1 MMAARMPPASRTAET
16 AVAAIEPLWM
26 RTLRA
31 QARERFAAMSWPTTM
46 DEEWRRMDVSRLGI
60 EGFAPGPAARAAC
73 PREVD
78 AGGGTAGFITF
89 EGGQCTEVSLADE
102 WKEKGVRLLPLELA
116 LEEFETP
123 LYRLFSEA
131 LAETDNRFMAWHY
144 GEWSHGAFLWVPPG
158 LEIAEPFLITLAE
171 RGSGL
176 LSSPHVSVILG
187 EGAHASVV
195 QRTSSAAPGAAG
207 EGHPAEGAGILCNAG
222 LDLRLA
228 DAAALRYC
236 EVQELGEQSLYFRHG
251 RAEVGRDASLRHV
264 DAAFGSRVV
273 KTRLECA
280 MSGSGG
286 EAFLDGVYYCRK
298 GQQMDIRTVQLH
310 RSPRATSRA
319 YYKGA
324 VAGGGRTVFQGL
336 IDVSTGASGTDAY
349 LTNRNLILGD
359 AARSDSIPTLKIGNN
374 DVKCSHGSTTGRLS
388 DEELFYLE
396 TRGYSS
402 ADAREMLV
410 VGYFEDLLTPAPESF
425 REEALSTIRERL
437 RGAA

>member
-1 MMAARMPPASRTAET
+1 
-16 AVAAIEPLWM
+16 M
-26 RTLRA
+26 RTLRG

-46 DEEWRRMDVSRLGI
+46 DEEWRRMDVSRLGM
-60 EGFAPGPAARAAC
+60 EGFAPAPAARAAC

-78 AGGGTAGFITF
+78 AGGGTAGFIKF
-89 EGGQCTEVSLADE
+89 EAGHATEVALSEEL
-102 WKEKGVRLLPLELA
+102 KEKGVRLLPLELA

-158 LEIAEPFLITLAE
+158 LEIKEPFLIDFTE
-171 RGSGL
+171 RGAGTV
-176 LSSPHVSVILG
+176 SSPHVSVILG
-187 EGAHASVV
+187 EGAHATVV
-195 QRTSSAAPGAAG
+195 QNITGVGPDAASR
-207 EGHPAEGAGILCNAG
+207 ILCNAAI
-222 LDLRLA
+222 DLRLA
-228 DAAALRYC
+228 DAAALQYC

-251 RAEVGRDASLRHV
+251 RADVGRDASLRHL

-273 KTRLECA
+273 KSRMECA
-280 MSGSGG
+280 MSGRGS

-298 GQQMDIRTVQLH
+298 DQQMDIRTVQLH
-310 RSPRATSRA
+310 RSPQATSRA

-388 DEELFYLE
+388 AEELFYLE
-396 TRGYSS
+396 SRGYAES
-402 ADAREMLV
+402 DAREMLV
-410 VGYFEDLLTPAPESF
+410 VGYFEDLLTKAPESF
-425 REEALSTIRERL
+425 REGALSTIRERL

>member
-1 MMAARMPPASRTAET
+1 M
-16 AVAAIEPLWM
+16 AAIEPQWM
-26 RTLRA
+26 RTLRG

-46 DEEWRRMDVSRLGI
+46 DEEWRRMDVSRLGM
-60 EGFAPGPAARAAC
+60 EGFAPAPAARAAC

-78 AGGGTAGFITF
+78 AGGGTAGFIKF
-89 EGGQCTEVSLADE
+89 EAGHATEVALSEEL
-102 WKEKGVRLLPLELA
+102 KEKGVRLLPLELA

-158 LEIAEPFLITLAE
+158 LEIKEPFLIDFTE
-171 RGSGL
+171 RGAGTV
-176 LSSPHVSVILG
+176 SSPHVSVILG
-187 EGAHASVV
+187 EGAHATVV
-195 QRTSSAAPGAAG
+195 QNITGVGPDAASR
-207 EGHPAEGAGILCNAG
+207 ILCNAAI
-222 LDLRLA
+222 DLRLA
-228 DAAALRYC
+228 DAAALQYC

-251 RAEVGRDASLRHV
+251 RADVGRDASLRHL

-273 KTRLECA
+273 KSRMECA
-280 MSGSGG
+280 MSGRGS

-298 GQQMDIRTVQLH
+298 DQQMDIRTVQLH
-310 RSPRATSRA
+310 RSPQATSRA

-388 DEELFYLE
+388 AEELFYLE
-396 TRGYSS
+396 SRGYAES
-402 ADAREMLV
+402 DAREMLV
-410 VGYFEDLLTPAPESF
+410 VGYFEDLLTKAPESF
-425 REEALSTIRERL
+425 REGALSTIRERL

>member
-1 MMAARMPPASRTAET
+1 MMGTMT
-16 AVAAIEPLWM
+16 AVSAEPLWM

-31 QARERFAAMSWPTTM
+31 QARERFAAMAWPSTM
-46 DEEWRRMDVSRLGI
+46 EEEWRRMDVSRLGL
-60 EGFAPGPAARAAC
+60 ESFAPAPAARAAC
-73 PREVD
+73 PRETDPD
-78 AGGGTAGFITF
+78 AGTAGLLRFQAGHAAETALSA
-89 EGGQCTEVSLADE
+89 EL
-102 WKEKGVRLLPLELA
+102 KEKGVRLLPLELA

-158 LEIAEPFLITLAE
+158 LEVGEPFLIDFSESGT
-171 RGSGL
+171 GL
-176 LSSPHVSVILG
+176 LSSPHVTVILG
-187 EGAHASVV
+187 EGARATVV
-195 QRTSSAAPGAAG
+195 QTVTGAG
-207 EGHPAEGAGILCNAG
+207 AEDGGILCNAA

-228 DAAALRYC
+228 DAAALTFC
-236 EVQELGEQSLYFRHG
+236 EVQELGGQSLYFRHG
-251 RAEVGRDASLRHV
+251 RAEVGRDATLRHL
-264 DAAFGSRVV
+264 DAAFGGRVV
-273 KTRLECA
+273 KSRLECA
-280 MSGSGG
+280 MSGSGS

-298 GQQMDIRTVQLH
+298 GQQMDIRTVQNH

-349 LTNRNLILGD
+349 LTNRNLILGE

-374 DVKCSHGSTTGRLS
+374 DVKCSHGSTTGRLNA
-388 DEELFYLE
+388 EELFYLE
-396 TRGYSS
+396 SRGYS
-402 ADAREMLV
+402 AKDAREMLV
-410 VGYFEDLLTPAPESF
+410 VGYFEDLLTSAPEVF
-425 REEALSTIRERL
+425 REGALSTIRERL